1 MRRRPSQESG
11 VSPAP
16 ELTYDRRAMRREVVR
31 RARGEIAELAQSELD
46 WVTFAAKA
54 GEAIRA
60 AVPFDRACWH
70 PVDPGTVLFTGS
82 FVENMVCSAAWLAHH
97 EYVVEDVNK
106 WAFLARS
113 GYRAGSLSQATHG
126 NLSLSARYR
135 SGGGTIADELRASFV
150 IEGTYWGAA
159 GFLRDPGAP
168 WYRDDDV
175 RLLAALSS
183 ALADGFRRAFLRSL
197 TPADDDFQQL
207 GVVVLDERGEI
218 ESVSPAAERW
228 IAELVEYPDPSAE
241 NSRVVQAVA
250 ARVRHAGGSLELPEL
265 PARARAFTR
274 SGRWLL
280 LHGTRLTGGVDGR
293 TAVVIQPA
301 PSHEIASLIVQA
313 YGLSER
319 ERQVTELCAQGLS
332 TKEIAATLHLSPHT
346 VQDHL
351 KAIFYKT
358 GTRSRAEL
366 VGKIFL
372 DNYAPRFRELTAQ
385 NISS

>member
-1 MRRRPSQESG
+1 
-11 VSPAP
+11 VFAATA
-16 ELTYDRRAMRREVVR
+16 LTYDRQVMRREVVR
-31 RARGEIAELAQSELD
+31 RARGEIAELAQGGLD
-46 WVTFAAKA
+46 WVAFAAKA
-54 GEAIRA
+54 GEAIRR

-150 IEGTYWGAA
+150 VEGTYWGAA
-159 GFLRDPGAP
+159 GFLRDPGRP
-168 WYRDDDV
+168 WFHDDEV
-175 RLLAALSS
+175 RLLATLSS
-183 ALADGFRRAFLRSL
+183 ALADGFRRAFLLSL
-197 TPADDDFQQL
+197 SPADDGSQEL
-207 GVVVLDERGEI
+207 GVVVLDERGEV

-228 IAELVEYPDPSAE
+228 IAELVEYPGASGG

-250 ARVRHAGGSLELPEL
+250 ARVRQAGGNLELPEL
-265 PARARAFTR
+265 SARARAFTR

-280 LHGTRLTGGVDGR
+280 LHGTRLSGGVDGR

-301 PSHEIASLIVQA
+301 PSDEIASLIVQA

-351 KAIFYKT
+351 KAIFDKT
-358 GTRSRAEL
+358 GTRSRADL

-372 DNYAPRFRELTAQ
+372 DHYAPPFREIRSHSASL
-385 NISS
+385 

>member
-1 MRRRPSQESG
+1 M
-11 VSPAP
+11 SPAR
-16 ELTYDRRAMRREVVR
+16 ELTYDRRVMRREALR
-31 RARGEIAELAQSELD
+31 RARGSIVELAGSGLD

-54 GEAIRA
+54 GEAIRR

-150 IEGTYWGAA
+150 LEGTYWGAA
-159 GFLRDPGAP
+159 GFLRDPGRP
-168 WYRDDDV
+168 WFDGEEI
-175 RLLAALSS
+175 RLLASLS
-183 ALADGFRRAFLRSL
+183 APLADGFRRAFLRSL
-197 TPADDDFQQL
+197 VPADYDFDQL
-207 GVVVLDERGEI
+207 GVVVLDERGEV

-228 IAELVEYPDPSAE
+228 IAELVEYPGASGGD
-241 NSRVVQAVA
+241 SRVVQAVA
-250 ARVRHAGGSLELPEL
+250 ARVRQAGGSLELPEL

-280 LHGTRLTGGVDGR
+280 LHGTSLSGADGR

-301 PSHEIASLIVQA
+301 PSYEIASLIVQA
-313 YGLSER
+313 YGLTER

-332 TKEIAATLHLSPHT
+332 TKEIAAALHLSPHT

-351 KAIFYKT
+351 KAIFDKT

-372 DNYAPRFRELTAQ
+372 EGHAPRFREIRSRSPRSGRPAL
-385 NISS
+385 SR

>member
-1 MRRRPSQESG
+1 ML
-11 VSPAP
+11 V
-16 ELTYDRRAMRREVVR
+16 RAMRREVVR
-31 RARGEIAELAQSELD
+31 RARGEIAGLAESGLD
-46 WVTFAAKA
+46 WATFAAKA
-54 GEAIRA
+54 TETIRRVIA
-60 AVPFDRACWH
+60 FDRTCWH

-82 FVENMVCSAAWLAHH
+82 FVQNMVCSAAWLAHH

-113 GYRAGSLSQATHG
+113 GYRAGSLSHATHG
-126 NLSLSARYR
+126 NLSLSARFR
-135 SGGGTIADELRASFV
+135 SSEETIGDELRASFV

-159 GFLRDPGAP
+159 GFLRDRGRP
-168 WYRDDDV
+168 WFDDEEV
-175 RLLAALSS
+175 RLLATLS
-183 ALADGFRRAFLRSL
+183 APLAAGFRRAFLQSL
-197 TPADDDFQQL
+197 APNGDTSRDL
-207 GVVVLDERGEI
+207 GVVVLDERGEV

-228 IAELVEYPDPSAE
+228 IAELVEYPEASAD

-250 ARVRHAGGSLELPEL
+250 ARVRQKGGSVELPEL

-280 LHGTRLTGGVDGR
+280 LHGTPLTGGAGGR
-293 TAVVIQPA
+293 AAVVIQPA
-301 PSHEIASLIVQA
+301 PSDEIASLIVKA

-346 VQDHL
+346 IQDHL
-351 KAIFYKT
+351 KIIFEKT

-372 DNYAPRFRELTAQ
+372 DNYAPQFRE
-385 NISS
+385 ISVPSRPVSDAG

>member
-1 MRRRPSQESG
+1 MI
-11 VSPAP
+11 V
-16 ELTYDRRAMRREVVR
+16 AMRREVVR
-31 RARGEIAELAQSELD
+31 RARGEIAELAESRLD
-46 WVTFAAKA
+46 WVSFAAQA
-54 GEAIRA
+54 GEAIRR

-82 FVENMVCSAAWLAHH
+82 FVENMACSAAWLAHH

-135 SGGGTIADELRASFV
+135 SGGGAIADELRASFV
-150 IEGTYWGAA
+150 LEGTYWGAA
-159 GFLRDPGAP
+159 GFLRDRGRP
-168 WYRDDDV
+168 WFDGEEV
-175 RLLAALSS
+175 RLLATLSA
-183 ALADGFRRAFLRSL
+183 ALADGFRRAFLRLL
-197 TPADDDFQQL
+197 TPADDGFREL
-207 GVVVLDERGEI
+207 GVVVLDEQGEV

-228 IAELVEYPDPSAE
+228 IAELVEYPDASGGD
-241 NSRVVQAVA
+241 SRVVQAVA
-250 ARVRHAGGSLELPEL
+250 ARVRQAGGSLELPEL
-265 PARARAFTR
+265 PAPARALTR

-280 LHGTRLTGGVDGR
+280 LHGTRLSGGADGR

-301 PSHEIASLIVQA
+301 PSRDIASLIVQA
-313 YGLSER
+313 YGLTER
-319 ERQVTELCAQGLS
+319 ERQITELCAQGLS

-351 KAIFYKT
+351 KAIFDKT

-372 DNYAPRFRELTAQ
+372 DNYAPRFRELTAST
-385 NISS
+385 IPA